1 VASDG
6 CSLDQTIAELHDY
19 RNAWS
24 TSSEVL
30 TEIPRQMLD
39 RDGVPP
45 SEAMKLFLEAVGDR
59 DVFNSSS
66 LGLA

>member
-30 TEIPRQMLD
+30 TGITRQVLD
-39 RDGVPP
+39 RNGIPP
-45 SEAMKLFLEAVGDR
+45 SEAIKLFLEAVGDR
-59 DVFNSSS
+59 DVLNSSS